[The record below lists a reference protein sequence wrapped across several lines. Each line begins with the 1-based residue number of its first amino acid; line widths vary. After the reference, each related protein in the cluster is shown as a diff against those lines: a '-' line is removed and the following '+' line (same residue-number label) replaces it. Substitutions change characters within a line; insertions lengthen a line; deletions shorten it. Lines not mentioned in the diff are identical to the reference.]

1 MDDIVTSQ
9 IGYYRAR
16 AAEYDEWWF
25 RTNRYNQGPERNGVW
40 FGEVA
45 EIEAVLAAAP
55 VRGNALEIAC
65 GTGLWTRYLAPRV
78 DRLLALDAAAEPM
91 AIAKQRVTAS
101 NVTYRKAD
109 IFAWQPPKNER
120 YDFIFFGFWISHIPR
135 AQWQAFWALLKT
147 ALAPG
152 GSIFF
157 IDNQGY
163 VFRGISTFERQPIG
177 GDVIETRILN
187 DGSHY
192 KIVKNFFVLDD
203 LTAELAQLGWLGRV
217 RETAEY
223 FVYGSFTRDAD
234 RGL

>member
-1 MDDIVTSQ
+1 MDDIVDSQ

-25 RTNRYNQGPERNGVW
+25 RTNRYDQGAEKNAVW
-40 FGEVA
+40 FAEVA
-45 EIEAVLAAAP
+45 EIEAVLAQAP

-78 DRLLALDAAAEPM
+78 DRLLALDAADEPM
-91 AIAKQRVTAS
+91 AIARQRVSAPH
-101 NVTYRKAD
+101 VTYLKAD
-109 IFAWQPPKNER
+109 IFSWQPSER

-135 AQWQAFWALLKT
+135 AQWPAFWALLKS

-163 VFRGISTFERQPIG
+163 VSVSYT
-177 GDVIETRILN
+177 
-187 DGSHY
+187 H
-192 KIVKNFFVLDD
+192 
-203 LTAELAQLGWLGRV
+203 LTLPTKA
-217 RETAEY
+217 
-223 FVYGSFTRDAD
+223 
-234 RGL
+234 